1 MALKA
6 INPTQTAAW
15 KKLQAHFET
24 LKNVRMQ
31 DLFANEPARAEHM
44 HLQWNDFLVD
54 YSKNIVTKETMEL
67 LHELANEVQLKAA
80 I

>member
-44 HLQWNDFLVD
+44 HL
-54 YSKNIVTKETMEL
+54 
-67 LHELANEVQLKAA
+67 
-80 I
+80 